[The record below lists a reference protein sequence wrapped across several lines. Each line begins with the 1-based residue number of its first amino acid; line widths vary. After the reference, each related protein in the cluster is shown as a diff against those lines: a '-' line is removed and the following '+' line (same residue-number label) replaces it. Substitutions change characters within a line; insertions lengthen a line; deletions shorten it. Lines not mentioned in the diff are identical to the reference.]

1 MVSYFFIA
9 FLEYLVWDFIWARCL
24 VWCRFVYCPLQLLFS
39 DLEVACNLPI
49 LMDCCLVYV
58 LRVCIWWW
66 WKKGF
71 LKGFCFLIVGCGTS
85 LQCWYVCGCGYGIR
99 VFLDLPYCCFVCC
112 TDEVS
117 PCFNLRLFNAIMI
130 FIPLLLP
137 FLFVLISSRSSI
149 YISTLICYLAL
160 FC

>member
-24 VWCRFVYCPLQLLFS
+24 VWCQFVYCPLQLLFS

-71 LKGFCFLIVGCGTS
+71 LKGFCFLIVGCGTDI
-85 LQCWYVCGCGYGIR
+85 VVG
-99 VFLDLPYCCFVCC
+99 
-112 TDEVS
+112 
-117 PCFNLRLFNAIMI
+117 FNRKQITSRLNLAE
-130 FIPLLLP
+130 
-137 FLFVLISSRSSI
+137 SRSFV
-149 YISTLICYLAL
+149 AL
-160 FC
+160 S